1 MRWCFPSVVLLE
13 QSGGAFDRAQGTGA
27 AHRARPPPQG
37 DGPGL
42 RHLLDPERGQDG
54 EQRLQLV
61 RGAGGLEGHRVGVDV
76 DDARAEQL
84 GGLQHLRALGQRR
97 ADLHEQQLALDG
109 GALLQLDDLD
119 HLDQLVQLLGDLLER
134 RGLGVGDDR
143 HAGEVGVL
151 GRADGERLD
160 VEAAAAE
167 QRRDA
172 GQDTGLVLDQDRER
186 VAGHLPTFLS
196 KRIVARGGPPFRGPS
211 RACERWGERG
221 SFRYIWS
228 SPKTGRTSRAA
239 MISSLLAPAAT
250 IGHTWAS
257 WPTTKSM
264 TTGASV
270 IAIAF
275 SITASTSSL
284 DSQRSPMQPIASAS
298 STKSG
303 MRTGLGVPSSL
314 RACSRVLE

>member
-1 MRWCFPSVVLLE
+1 MRWCFPAVVLLE
-13 QSGGAFDRAQGTGA
+13 RSGGAFDRAQGTGA

-97 ADLHEQQLALDG
+97 ADLHEQQFALDG

-143 HAGEVGVL
+143 HAGQVGVL
-151 GRADGERLD
+151 GGPDGEGLD
-160 VEAAAAE
+160 VEPAAAE

-172 GQDTGLVLDQDRER
+172 GQDTGLVLDQD
-186 VAGHLPTFLS
+186 GQG
-196 KRIVARGGPPFRGPS
+196 VARHRK
-211 RACERWGERG
+211 
-221 SFRYIWS
+221 WS
-228 SPKTGRTSRAA
+228 PQTWSAPKTGRTSRAA
-239 MISSLLAPAAT
+239 MMSSLLDPAAT
-250 IGHTWAS
+250 IGQTWAS

-264 TTGASV
+264 TTGASS
-270 IAIAF
+270 IAMAF

-284 DSQRSPMQPIASAS
+284 VSHRRPTQPMASAS
-298 STKSG
+298 SAKSG
-303 MRTGLGVPSSL
+303 M
-314 RACSRVLE
+314 